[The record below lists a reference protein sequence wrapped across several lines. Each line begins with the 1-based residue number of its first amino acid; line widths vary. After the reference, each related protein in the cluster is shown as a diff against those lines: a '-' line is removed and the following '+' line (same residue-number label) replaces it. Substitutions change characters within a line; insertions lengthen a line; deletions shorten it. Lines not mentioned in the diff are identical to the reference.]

1 MLQNILQSLSDS
13 KSAKKPSN
21 APSEV
26 SAEAGEIFSELFW
39 GAMKNKTKTSPLL
52 SSLFATKE
60 SPQTPAKAK
69 NQPLMIPALPPKKAL
84 PSPLIPLTFQKG
96 ATLKELLEG
105 AKSALPK
112 GKEPWVEEFI
122 KELKSTSPAPLIT
135 PKGEKNLA
143 TLGKIATALELNPLQ
158 IKAESS
164 NPAKEALEVST
175 RLLEGKAKAKKG
187 ALLQSAKVA
196 KEGSETP
203 EESLVQGK
211 GVKTKP
217 LQSER
222 GGAIPALVKP
232 EVVKEVKTPEAKSL
246 SSAPAPSLQAAL
258 QSTKNPA
265 PLEAVSLEAPLVP
278 SAPEKLQKGSPLS
291 SALHQLSSV
300 KKTPQNAEATQEPKE
315 PSATPKPSKGIKAPA
330 KREASEESSPLA
342 PEAPKSQAKPAPS
355 PSLAPESQRREVE
368 PEKGNPK
375 EESRLAEPRPIEV
388 RPAESRLQESPLI
401 HELKKSVES
410 AKEEGA
416 REVKAPEE
424 PRLAPANATESR
436 QEILQKSALA
446 KETLRHFSAALK
458 EEVQNYKPP
467 LTKLSLELNPEKL
480 GSVELTITQR
490 GQNLHVQVVSNP
502 QAIQLFMNNAPEF
515 RQQLANVGFSDVSMS
530 FSDGASGGSFGGS
543 GSHSGSHQPKG
554 NENGLSAY
562 KANALGGADLE
573 ESTLLSLMEL
583 TLPRYA

>member
-39 GAMKNKTKTSPLL
+39 GAMKNKAKTSPLL

-122 KELKSTSPAPLIT
+122 KGLKSTSPAPLIT
-135 PKGEKNLA
+135 PKREKNLA

-217 LQSER
+217 LQSEK

-232 EVVKEVKTPEAKSL
+232 EVVKEVKTPEAKPL

-265 PLEAVSLEAPLVP
+265 PLEAVSLEVPLVP
-278 SAPEKLQKGSPLS
+278 SALEKPQKGSPLS
-291 SALHQLSSV
+291 SALHQLANA

-315 PSATPKPSKGIKAPA
+315 PSATPKPSKGIKASA
-330 KREASEESSPLA
+330 KPKESEESSALA
-342 PEAPKSQAKPAPS
+342 PEAIKPQAKPAPS
-355 PSLAPESQRREVE
+355 PSLALESQRREVE
-368 PEKGNPK
+368 LEKANLK
-375 EESRLAEPRPIEV
+375 EEPRLAESHPATL
-388 RPAESRLQESPLI
+388 RPAESRLQESLS
-401 HELKKSVES
+401 ELKKSAES

-424 PRLAPANATESR
+424 PRLAPANSTESR

-530 FSDGASGGSFGGS
+530 FSDGASGGSFGGG

>member
-39 GAMKNKTKTSPLL
+39 GAMKNKAKTSPLL

-143 TLGKIATALELNPLQ
+143 ALGKIATALELNPLQ

-217 LQSER
+217 LQSEK

-232 EVVKEVKTPEAKSL
+232 EVVKEVKTPEAKPL
-246 SSAPAPSLQAAL
+246 SSAPIPSLQAAL

-291 SALHQLSSV
+291 SALHQLANA
-300 KKTPQNAEATQEPKE
+300 KKTPQNAEVAQEPKE
-315 PSATPKPSKGIKAPA
+315 PSATPKPSKGIKASA
-330 KREASEESSPLA
+330 KREASEESSPLT
-342 PEAPKSQAKPAPS
+342 PEAIKPQAKPSTPS
-355 PSLAPESQRREVE
+355 SALESQRREVE

-375 EESRLAEPRPIEV
+375 EEPRLAEAHPIQARPM
-388 RPAESRLQESPLI
+388 ESRLQESPLI

-424 PRLAPANATESR
+424 PRLAPANSTESR

-530 FSDGASGGSFGGS
+530 FSDGASGGSFGGG

-562 KANALGGADLE
+562 KANALGGVDLE

>member
-39 GAMKNKTKTSPLL
+39 GAMKSKTKTSPLL

-143 TLGKIATALELNPLQ
+143 ALGKIATALELNPLQ

-217 LQSER
+217 LQSEK

-232 EVVKEVKTPEAKSL
+232 EVVKEVKTPEAKPL
-246 SSAPAPSLQAAL
+246 SSAPTPSLQAAL

-278 SAPEKLQKGSPLS
+278 NAPEKLQKGSPLS
-291 SALHQLSSV
+291 SALHQLANA

-330 KREASEESSPLA
+330 KPKESEESSPLA
-342 PEAPKSQAKPAPS
+342 PEAIKPQAKPS
-355 PSLAPESQRREVE
+355 TPSLALESQRREVE
-368 PEKGNPK
+368 LEKGNPK

-388 RPAESRLQESPLI
+388 RPAESRLQESLS
-401 HELKKSVES
+401 ELKKSAES

-424 PRLAPANATESR
+424 PRLAPANSTESR

-530 FSDGASGGSFGGS
+530 FSDGASGGSFGGG

>member
-52 SSLFATKE
+52 SSLFVTKE

-122 KELKSTSPAPLIT
+122 KELKSTPPAPLIT

-143 TLGKIATALELNPLQ
+143 ALGKIATALELNPLQ

-246 SSAPAPSLQAAL
+246 SSTPTPSLQAAL

-291 SALHQLSSV
+291 SALHQLASA
-300 KKTPQNAEATQEPKE
+300 KKTPQNAEAAQEPKE
-315 PSATPKPSKGIKAPA
+315 PSTTPKPSKGIKASA

-342 PEAPKSQAKPAPS
+342 PEAIKPQAKPATS

-368 PEKGNPK
+368 LEKGNPK
-375 EESRLAEPRPIEV
+375 EEPRLAESRPIEV
-388 RPAESRLQESPLI
+388 RPVESRLQESLS
-401 HELKKSVES
+401 EVKKSAES

-416 REVKAPEE
+416 REIKAPEE
-424 PRLAPANATESR
+424 SRLAPANSTESR